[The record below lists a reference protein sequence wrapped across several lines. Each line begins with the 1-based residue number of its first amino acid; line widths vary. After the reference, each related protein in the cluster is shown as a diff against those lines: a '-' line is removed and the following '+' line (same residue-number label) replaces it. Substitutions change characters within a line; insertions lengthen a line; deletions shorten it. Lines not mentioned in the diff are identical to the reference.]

1 MSLIRPY
8 AFLSTLS
15 LRRATTPKLSRVVPT
30 PIFLSTLSLR
40 RATVCVRRRQQSG
53 RISIH
58 ALLAESDT
66 GPSLCLGILALFLST
81 LSLRRATIVYSGVIE
96 KDAFLSTLSLRRAT
110 GRDLGGR
117 MGCRHFYPRSPC
129 GERPRRVL
137 KCDNRAIIS
146 IHALLAE
153 SDPPRTCPRFLTFY
167 FYPRSPCGERPNSQQ
182 ERNNGHE
189 NFYPRSPCGERHR
202 FVTSRQLPA
211 PFLSTLSLRRA
222 TLPAYPPAYFLNISI
237 HALLAESDLLGLHV
251 RSHDI
256 QFLSTLS
263 LRRATHDDGT

>member
-189 NFYPRSPCGERHR
+189 NFYPRSPCGERPSLHIHLR
-202 FVTSRQLPA
+202 TS
-211 PFLSTLSLRRA
+211 
-222 TLPAYPPAYFLNISI
+222 
-237 HALLAESDLLGLHV
+237 
-251 RSHDI
+251 
-256 QFLSTLS
+256 
-263 LRRATHDDGT
+263 